1 MTATPKESQT
11 QNSELQPGASE
22 ESPQR
27 YANIR
32 YEKPDPSGRY
42 REAFAWVGTLEQITD
57 MVCPPLPYQFELFG
71 GGDVVTFSNGRLS
84 VMSSDG
90 YVEVFDI
97 EKVTQAFPDL
107 EVVHAI
113 DVYDFRPEDLQK
125 IKDGTYTQEDEFLW
139 YVHESFKNQKLAG
152 LAVALVRGP
161 IPYREDLVR
170 AFMEYDGESAVDVV
184 EGLKFTLEKL
194 GDDGKLVANQSL
206 LAQDAQRWVHDLY
219 SEPMLPNEA
228 YWVPVDEWQAA

>member
-11 QNSELQPGASE
+11 QNNELQPGVPE

-42 REAFAWVGTLEQITD
+42 RKAFAWVGTLEQITD
-57 MVCPPLPYQFELFG
+57 MVCPSPLPYQFELFG
-71 GGDVVTFSNGRLS
+71 DGDFVTFSNGRLN
-84 VMSSDG
+84 VMPGDG
-90 YVEVFDI
+90 YFEVFDI

-107 EVVHAI
+107 EVVYAI
-113 DVYDFRPEDLQK
+113 DVDDLEPEELQK
-125 IKDGTYTQEDEFLW
+125 IQDGTYTQEDEYLW
-139 YVHESFKNQKLAG
+139 HVHESFKNQTLEG

-170 AFMEYDGESAVDVV
+170 AFMECDGESAVDVV
-184 EGLKFTLEKL
+184 KGLKFALEKL
-194 GDDGKLVANQSL
+194 GDDGKWVANQSL
-206 LAQDAQRWVHDLY
+206 LAQDAQCWVHDLD
-219 SEPMLPNEA
+219 S
-228 YWVPVDEWQAA
+228 